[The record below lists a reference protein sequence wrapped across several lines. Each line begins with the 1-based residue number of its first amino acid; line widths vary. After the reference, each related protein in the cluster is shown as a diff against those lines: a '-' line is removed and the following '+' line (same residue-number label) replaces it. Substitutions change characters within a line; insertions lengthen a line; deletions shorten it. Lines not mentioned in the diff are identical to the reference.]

1 MLKVG
6 ITGGI
11 GSGKSTVC
19 NVFKLLGVP
28 VYHADVEA
36 SVLIDTDSEIRKEL
50 INLFGDSIYN
60 NKLKRDIFAAIIFN
74 NREALKDVNK
84 IVHPKVR
91 SHFLKWADGQKDKK
105 YILFEAAILIESGTY
120 KLLDKIIAV
129 TAPENLRKSRVMAYK
144 NFSGEIINNII
155 KNQLP
160 DKFKI
165 KHAHFVIVNDDKTLI
180 LPQIL
185 DIHNR
190 LLNIENNI

>member
-36 SVLIDTDSEIRKEL
+36 SSLIDTDTEIRKKL
-50 INLFGDSIYN
+50 IDLFGDSIYN
-60 NKLKRDIFAAIIFN
+60 DKLKKDKFATIIFT
-74 NREALKDVNK
+74 NREALKDVNI

-91 SHFLKWADGQKDKK
+91 SQFLKWADDQKDKK

-120 KLLDKIIAV
+120 KLLNKIITV
-129 TAPENLRKSRVMAYK
+129 TAPEKLRKLRVMAYK
-144 NFSGEIINNII
+144 NLSWEIVNNII

-160 DKFKI
+160 DKFKV
-165 KHAHFVIVNDDKTLI
+165 KQAHYVIVNDDKTLI

-190 LLNIENNI
+190 LLNIEKNI

>member
-19 NVFKLLGVP
+19 QVFKLLGIP
-28 VYHADVEA
+28 VYHADSEA
-36 SVLIDTDSEIRKEL
+36 SILIDNDTEIRNQL

-60 NKLKRDIFAAIIFN
+60 DKLKRDIFAGIIFN
-74 NREALKDVNK
+74 DREALENVNK

-91 SHFLKWADGQKDKK
+91 SNFFKWAETHKDKK
-105 YILFEAAILIESGTY
+105 YILFEAAILFESGTY
-120 KLLDKIIAV
+120 KLLDKIITV
-129 TAPENLRKSRVMAYK
+129 TAPEKLRIERVMVYK
-144 NFSGEIINNII
+144 NYSRKILKNIL

-160 DKFKI
+160 DKEKT
-165 KHAHFVIVNDDKTLI
+165 KQAHYIIVNDGKTLI

-185 DIHNR
+185 NIHNR
-190 LLNIENNI
+190 LLNIENKV